1 MLQMEIE
8 TLAIVGVGLIGASIG
23 AAAKSHGVARRV
35 VGIDTNPEHIR
46 TALANQFIDVAV
58 ETVKNA
64 DFIVVCVPVDQ
75 IAERV
80 IDAAHVVPSNAA
92 ITDAGSTKGR
102 IVDAVNRHSIG
113 NFVGSHPMA
122 GSEKK
127 GPAHARADLFH
138 DRPVILTPT
147 LRTDE
152 LLTQRVGAFWQ
163 QLGARVV
170 HMTPESH
177 DGAVAAVSHLPHVVA
192 AALAGQTDPTLLPLS
207 AGGFRD
213 TTRVAGAGPGI
224 WTPIFRENRDAV
236 LDALN
241 HFSDH
246 LARFRELLAADDGPG
261 LSAWLADA
269 KQVRDDLGS

>member
-1 MLQMEIE
+1 MEIE

-23 AAAKSHGVARRV
+23 AAAKSHGVARHV
-35 VGIDTNPEHIR
+35 VGIDTNHEHLH
-46 TALANQFIDVAV
+46 TALANRFIDAVA
-58 ETVKNA
+58 ESVKEA

-75 IAERV
+75 IADCV
-80 IDAAHVVPSNAA
+80 IEAARIVRSDAV

-102 IVDAVNRHSIG
+102 IVDAVSRHSIG

-127 GPAHARADLFH
+127 GPAYARADLFH

-147 LRTDE
+147 HNADDR
-152 LLTQRVGAFWQ
+152 LTQRVGAFWQ

-170 HMTPESH
+170 RMTPESH
-177 DGAVAAVSHLPHVVA
+177 DRAVAAVSHLPHAVA
-192 AALAGQTDPTLLPLS
+192 AALAGQTDPDLLPLS

-224 WTPIFRENRDAV
+224 WTPIFRENRAAV
-236 LDALN
+236 LAALD

-246 LARFRELLAADDGPG
+246 LARFRALLAADDGPG
-261 LSAWLADA
+261 LTAWLAEA
-269 KQVRDDLGS
+269 KRVRDALGS